1 MAVNSDDFRKVMGN
15 FATGVTIVTIQDQKG
30 NPYGLTVNAFTS
42 VSLNPVLVLVCLS
55 DQLSGRELFQKESQ
69 FAVNILAQ
77 DQQDLSDHFAK
88 SGTDR
93 SKGPF
98 STGKTGVPVLEG
110 VLAQLECELVS
121 EFPGGDHTIIL
132 GEVKFAKVITA
143 NQKKRPLL
151 FLRGTY
157 KEL

>member
-1 MAVNSDDFRKVMGN
+1 MAVNPDDFRKVMGN
-15 FATGVTIVTIQDQKG
+15 FATGVTIVTIQGQEG

-42 VSLNPVLVLVCLS
+42 VSLNPLLVLVCLS
-55 DQLSGRELFQKESQ
+55 DQLSGRDLFQKKSQ

-77 DQQDLSDHFAK
+77 DQQDLSDHFAR
-88 SGTDR
+88 SETDR
-93 SKGPF
+93 SKGPY

-110 VLAQLECELVS
+110 VLARLECELVS
-121 EFPGGDHTIIL
+121 EYPGGDHTIVL
-132 GEVKFAKVITA
+132 GEVKFAEVIAA
-143 NQKKRPLL
+143 NRGKKPLL

>member
-15 FATGVTIVTIQDQKG
+15 FVTGVTIVTIQDQEG

-42 VSLNPVLVLVCLS
+42 VSLNPLLVLVCLS
-55 DQLSGRELFQKESQ
+55 DQLSGRELFQKKSQ

-77 DQQDLSDHFAK
+77 NQQDLADHFSK

-93 SKGPF
+93 SQGPYT
-98 STGKTGVPVLEG
+98 TGKTGVPVLEG
-110 VLAQLECELVS
+110 VLARLECELVS
-121 EFPGGDHTIIL
+121 EYPGGDHTIVL
-132 GEVKFAKVITA
+132 GEVKSAEVIA
-143 NQKKRPLL
+143 AAWKKRPLL

-157 KEL
+157 QEL